1 MTLGCACTMFMQVES
16 RMSKQ
21 SLDFDA
27 TPSTFPAA
35 GF

>member
-1 MTLGCACTMFMQVES
+1 MTLDWACTMFMQVDS

-27 TPSTFPAA
+27 TPSMFAAA

>member
-21 SLDFDA
+21 SPDFDA
-27 TPSTFPAA
+27 IPAA
-35 GF
+35 FPIVGF